1 MFTKIH
7 EKLGTAGFV
16 ISIVALV
23 AALSGGAYAASG
35 ALTGKQKKEVTK
47 IAKQYAGKPGAPGA
61 QGPAGAAGPAGPKGD
76 TGSAG
81 SAGAAGVSPAG
92 TNFTGE
98 KTVDSVT
105 CKEGGT
111 EYKGATTN
119 LVCNGKKGTNGTTG
133 FTETLPPNKTETGV
147 WGGGKTEAG
156 VAEGEFLRWFPISF
170 PIPLADAPEAIY
182 VGPTEASAPGCP
194 GRGGAKDPEESPES
208 FPINET
214 PPNPQYPEYHPTIPR
229 ADPGKL
235 CVYAGALFEEA
246 AFSSF
251 FKETFEGGT
260 WFPEPVASGNAV
272 PQTGTTVVIDCDL
285 NKACGATGTWAVTA
299 E

>member
-35 ALTGKQKKEVTK
+35 GLTGKQKKEVTK
-47 IAKQYAGKPGAPGA
+47 IAKKYAGKPGAPGA
-61 QGPAGAAGPAGPKGD
+61 QGPAGPGGPKGD
-76 TGSAG
+76 TGSGG

-98 KTVDSVT
+98 KTVGSVT

-111 EYKGATTN
+111 EYEGATTN
-119 LVCNGKKGTNGTTG
+119 LVCNGKKGPQGTSG

-147 WGGGKTEAG
+147 WGSFLTEDGTEAG
-156 VAEGEFLRWFPISF
+156 DRRYFPISF
-170 PIPLADAPEAIY
+170 PIPLAKAPEAIY
-182 VGPTEASAPGCP
+182 VGPTESNKPGCP
-194 GRGGAKDPEESPES
+194 GRGGAKDPEETPETL
-208 FPINET
+208 PAT
-214 PPNPQYPEYHPTIPR
+214 GEYNPTIPR

-235 CVYAGALFEEA
+235 CVYAEYMEEA
-246 AFSSF
+246 TVNGEVFLTSYYEESWGYKPGASQVG
-251 FKETFEGGT
+251 TTLGIVCGGT
-260 WFPEPVASGNAV
+260 FCIAN
-272 PQTGTTVVIDCDL
+272 
-285 NKACGATGTWAVTA
+285 GTWAVTA